1 MPEYVPLWAAFALLL
16 VLCLPFAAARK
27 VVLEISSWGL
37 RLALLALLAGGAFLW
52 FRPASVPA
60 EVVRVVDASP
70 LLRDIL
76 PTPGSQSFGLAAA
89 TLIVA
94 ILLPLLAVLDVAR
107 ILGGGRLRR
116 LCRLSD
122 ATRVEPVLT
131 SALVPAPPPAP
142 DAEPA
147 SPPSRPILTTLPTN
161 RRPDR
166 RAAAETMAE
175 AGSRNPFRVADHV
188 SRSPGQS

>member
-1 MPEYVPLWAAFALLL
+1 MDSFGDPAGGLAMPEHLLLWAAFALVL

-27 VVLEISSWGL
+27 VVLEVSSWGL
-37 RLALLALLAGGAFLW
+37 RLGLLALLACGAYLW
-52 FRPASVPA
+52 FRPASVPT

-70 LLRDIL
+70 LLREIL
-76 PTPGSQSFGLAAA
+76 PAPGSQAFGLAAA
-89 TLIVA
+89 TLVVA

-122 ATRVEPVLT
+122 AMR
-131 SALVPAPPPAP
+131 
-142 DAEPA
+142 AEPA
-147 SPPSRPILTTLPTN
+147 PAPTVVQTSPPARPVVAAVPIN

-166 RAAAETMAE
+166 RTAAETMAE
-175 AGSRNPFRVADHV
+175 AGSRKPFRVADHV
-188 SRSPGQS
+188 S

>member
-1 MPEYVPLWAAFALLL
+1 MPEPILLWAAFALVLL
-16 VLCLPFAAARK
+16 LCLPFAAARK

-37 RLALLALLAGGAFLW
+37 RLVLLALLAGGAFLW

-60 EVVRVVDASP
+60 DVVRVVDASP
-70 LLRDIL
+70 LLRDML

-116 LCRLSD
+116 LCQLSD
-122 ATRVEPVLT
+122 ARRVEPAPTL
-131 SALVPAPPPAP
+131 APAPPP
-142 DAEPA
+142 DAEPT
-147 SPPSRPILTTLPTN
+147 SPPSRPVIATLPAN

-166 RAAAETMAE
+166 RTAAETMAE
-175 AGSRNPFRVADHV
+175 AGSRKPFRVTDHV
-188 SRSPGQS
+188 S